1 MKQLRH
7 QFQVSHMT
15 VVRALKKFGY
25 FASYNHNAFYYVL
38 WDVPQFDDWGLWAYR
53 DVRFS
58 RYRTLP
64 ATIVALTARPRSPW
78 RLLKSFEPEAN
89 S

>member
-7 QFQVSHMT
+7 QFQISHMT

-25 FASYNHNAFYYVL
+25 FASYNHNASYYVL